1 MQDEDAVIPAG
12 EVTPASQEAD
22 KGATDVKTEESSTP
36 ETPAEKPE
44 VKSDD
49 KYLKR
54 INKLTWQR
62 SEARRE
68 AEALRRRLEE
78 LEAKSSQPAKAT
90 EAEPKETDFQS
101 YADYLRAVARY
112 ETNQRLMAE
121 RKASE
126 ETALKQTRDQYE
138 SQIAQEFQDRISDF
152 REQTEDFDDVVQ
164 GSGIFDL
171 PDSPT
176 VKAMSLA
183 IAESD
188 TGPQILYHL
197 AQNIKEANRIARLSP
212 YAAAREIGKL
222 EATLST
228 PKPKKPSKAPDPI
241 TPIGGK
247 AGVDSTV
254 PKDSDDID
262 TWMKKER
269 ARLRSKKL

>member
-1 MQDEDAVIPAG
+1 MQDENAANPAG
-12 EVTPASQEAD
+12 EVTPTSQEVQQ
-22 KGATDVKTEESSTP
+22 GAQDVKPEESSTP

-78 LEAKSSQPAKAT
+78 LEAKSSQPAKT
-90 EAEPKETDFQS
+90 EEAEPKESDYQS
-101 YADYLRAVARY
+101 YAEYLRAVARY

-126 ETALKQTRDQYE
+126 EKALKQTRDQYE
-138 SQIAQEFQDRISDF
+138 SQIAQEFQDRISEF
-152 REQTEDFDDVVQ
+152 REQTEDFDDIVQ

-188 TGPQILYHL
+188 IGPQILYHL
-197 AQNIKEANRIARLSP
+197 AQNIKEANRLTRLSP

-222 EATLST
+222 EATLSN

-247 AGVDSTV
+247 SGVDSNL
-254 PKDSDDID
+254 PKDSDDVE

-269 ARLRSKKL
+269 ARMRSKKL